1 MSKKKENF
9 KLDTPATPAQPKQKK
24 IEDYPSPELGLLL
37 DEVNGRIALLN
48 QDRLSIRAELEKRK
62 TL

>member
-1 MSKKKENF
+1 MKK
-9 KLDTPATPAQPKQKK
+9 KQKK

-48 QDRLSIRAELEKRK
+48 QDRMSIRAELEKRK
-62 TL
+62 ENDG

>member
-1 MSKKKENF
+1 MSKKKEDF
-9 KLDTPATPAQPKQKK
+9 KLDTPATPQQKR

-48 QDRLSIRAELEKRK
+48 QDRMSIRAELEKRK

>member
-9 KLDTPATPAQPKQKK
+9 KLDTPATPAQKK

-37 DEVNGRIALLN
+37 DEVNSRMALLN
-48 QDRLSIRAELEKRK
+48 QDRMSIRAELEKRK

>member
-1 MSKKKENF
+1 MSKKKP
-9 KLDTPATPAQPKQKK
+9 KLSKTVVPTAPKQKK